1 LNKNLSK
8 VISSSQEKAEDK
20 KIVKQIK
27 EKMQRRNKELSR

>member
-1 LNKNLSK
+1 